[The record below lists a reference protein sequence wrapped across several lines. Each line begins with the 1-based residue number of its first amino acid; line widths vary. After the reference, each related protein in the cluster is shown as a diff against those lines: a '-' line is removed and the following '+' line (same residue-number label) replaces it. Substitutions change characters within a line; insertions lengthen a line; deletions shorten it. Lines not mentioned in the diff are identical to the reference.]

1 MLIYIIYTYIVYI
14 IGKTPPVCGFMDE
27 FVRIPEERIGVLIGP
42 QGAVKREIEKK
53 TGTRIEI
60 DSESGEVEISSKKGD
75 ALQFY
80 KAGDIVRAIARG
92 FSPEHA
98 FSLLKEGFILEI
110 IKITEYA
117 GKSEKA
123 IAAKRARVIGKQG
136 TAREEIERNTGCFV
150 SVYGKT
156 ISIIG
161 STDKIEKAI
170 KAVGMLIEGAKHST
184 AFGFLK
190 NNKKKSDKFEL

>member
-1 MLIYIIYTYIVYI
+1 
-14 IGKTPPVCGFMDE
+14 MDE

-42 QGAVKREIEKK
+42 RGLVKREIEKK

-75 ALQFY
+75 AIQFY
-80 KAGDIVRAIARG
+80 NAVAIVKAIARG

-98 FSLLKEGFILEI
+98 ISLLNDDFVLEI
-110 IKITEYA
+110 IKIVEYA

-123 IAAKRARVIGKQG
+123 IAAKRARIIGKQG
-136 TAREEIERNTGCFV
+136 AAREEIENTTNCFI

-161 STDKIEKAI
+161 HTDKIGQARKAI
-170 KAVGMLIEGAKHST
+170 EMLMGGAKHST

>member
-1 MLIYIIYTYIVYI
+1 
-14 IGKTPPVCGFMDE
+14 MDE
-27 FVRIPEERIGVLIGP
+27 FVRIPEERIGVLVGP
-42 QGAVKREIEKK
+42 KGAVKREIEKK
-53 TGTRIEI
+53 TATRIEI
-60 DSESGEVEISSKKGD
+60 DSESGEVEISSKKDD
-75 ALQFY
+75 ALQFD
-80 KAGDIVRAIARG
+80 KAADIVKAIARG

-98 FSLLKEGFILEI
+98 LSLLNEDFVLEI

-123 IAAKRARVIGKQG
+123 VAAKRARIIGKQG
-136 TAREEIERNTGCFV
+136 TAREEIENDTGCFI

-161 STDKIEKAI
+161 RADKIEKAR
-170 KAVGMLIEGAKHST
+170 KAVEMLMEGAKHST

-190 NNKKKSDKFEL
+190 KNKKKSDKFEL

>member
-1 MLIYIIYTYIVYI
+1 
-14 IGKTPPVCGFMDE
+14 MDE

-42 QGAVKREIEKK
+42 QGNTKREIERK

-75 ALQFY
+75 ALKFY
-80 KAGDIVRAIARG
+80 KAVNIVKAIARG

-98 FSLLKEGFILEI
+98 ISLLKEDFILEI

-136 TAREEIERNTGCFV
+136 SAREEIENNTGCFI
-150 SVYGKT
+150 SIYGKT

-161 STDKIEKAI
+161 RADKIRNAE
-170 KAVGMLIEGAKHST
+170 KAVGMLMEGAKHST

-190 NNKKKSDKFEL
+190 KNKNKSDKFEL

>member
-1 MLIYIIYTYIVYI
+1 
-14 IGKTPPVCGFMDE
+14 MDE
-27 FVRIPEERIGVLIGP
+27 FVRIPEERIGVLIGLK
-42 QGAVKREIEKK
+42 GTVKREIERK

-60 DSESGEVEISSKKGD
+60 DSESGEVEITSKSND
-75 ALQFY
+75 ALQVY
-80 KAGDIVRAIARG
+80 KAADVVKAIARG

-98 FSLLKEGFILEI
+98 ISLLKEGFVLEI

-136 TAREEIERNTGCFV
+136 SAREEIEQDTGCFI

-156 ISIIG
+156 IGIIG
-161 STDKIEKAI
+161 HTDKIENAR
-170 KAVGMLIEGAKHST
+170 KAVEMLMEGAKHST

-190 NNKKKSDKFEL
+190 KDKKKSDKFEL